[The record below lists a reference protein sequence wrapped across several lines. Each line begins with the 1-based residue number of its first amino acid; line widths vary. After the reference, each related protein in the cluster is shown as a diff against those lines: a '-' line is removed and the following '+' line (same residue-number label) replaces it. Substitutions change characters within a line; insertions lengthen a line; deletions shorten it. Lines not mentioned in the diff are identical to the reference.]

1 LICVA
6 ALCLFFTVADAQ
18 PYRKLTIDD
27 YRGVPYTENGASI
40 AYTNC
45 SIEYSFAVAKREKGY
60 YILNFNIRLT
70 MDNHKSWMDKNRVNA
85 VNMLAEVLKH
95 EQGHY
100 NLAYLEQQEL
110 LRTVSKT
117 VFYGDYQNAANNI
130 FYRIDAKYQ
139 KLNLAYDEET
149 QHMTNVGQQHS
160 WDLYFKN
167 QLGTGIF
174 CEQLDKFY
182 LNQNTSFFRFDNF

>member
-1 LICVA
+1 MKSCFTWLISVVA
-6 ALCLFFTVADAQ
+6 LSLFLTVADAQ

-27 YRGVPYTENGASI
+27 YQGAPYANNGASI

-45 SIEYSFAVAKREKGY
+45 SIEYSFAVAKREKNY
-60 YILNFNIRLT
+60 YILNFTIRVLV
-70 MDNHKSWMDKNRVNA
+70 DNRKSWMDKNRVSSI
-85 VNMLAEVLKH
+85 NMLTEVLKH

-117 VFYGDYQNAANNI
+117 VFYGDYQNVANNI
-130 FYRIDAKYQ
+130 FDRINAKYQ
-139 KLNLAYDEET
+139 KLNIAYDEET
-149 QHMTNVGQQHS
+149 EHMTNIEQQHS

-167 QLGTGIF
+167 HLGQ
-174 CEQLDKFY
+174 EY
-182 LNQNTSFFRFDNF
+182 LADN

>member
-1 LICVA
+1 MISVVA
-6 ALCLFFTVADAQ
+6 LSLFLTVADAQ

-27 YRGVPYTENGASI
+27 YQGAPYANNGASI

-45 SIEYSFAVAKREKGY
+45 SIEYSFAVAKREKNY
-60 YILNFNIRLT
+60 YILNFTIRVLV
-70 MDNHKSWMDKNRVNA
+70 DNRKSWMDKNRVSSI
-85 VNMLAEVLKH
+85 NMLTEVLKH

-117 VFYGDYQNAANNI
+117 VFYGDYQNVANNI
-130 FYRIDAKYQ
+130 FDRINAKYQ
-139 KLNLAYDEET
+139 KLNIAYDEET
-149 QHMTNVGQQHS
+149 EHMTNIEQQHS

-167 QLGTGIF
+167 HLGQ
-174 CEQLDKFY
+174 EY
-182 LNQNTSFFRFDNF
+182 LADN